1 MDAAVRA
8 PSVLNTQPWRFV
20 FGDDRLEIW
29 ADPARQLA
37 SADPCGRFMAI
48 SCGAAT
54 YNAVLAIR
62 YFGHEA
68 WVQAQPRPLATYL
81 AAVIHIG
88 VRRPI
93 ASEDL
98 AQYDVI
104 AEPQT
109 NRGPFRDW
117 RLPFSLI
124 TRLEESAEAEGAYFR
139 VLTSTEIDRVRR
151 IVSRHDEEAGLAAED
166 AGLAVEGQA
175 MGETR
180 QAMGETRQAMGETR
194 QAMEETRQA
203 MEGRPWI
210 GDPSAASTSGSGIA
224 TPRPADRQAPIQDLE
239 PPRHLAAR
247 DHTMFDHRPTLAVLS
262 TPGDAQ
268 KDWVRA
274 GMALEHVLLTAGL
287 HGVAASFLDAP
298 IERLADRGHLRSA
311 ALGLDHPQMVLRL
324 GYPRSESIPKPRR
337 PADQVK

>member
-8 PSVLNTQPWRFV
+8 PSVQNTQPWRFV
-20 FGDDRLEIW
+20 FGDDRLEVW

-124 TRLEESAEAEGAYFR
+124 TRLEDAAEAEGAYFR

-151 IVSRHDEEAGLAAED
+151 IVTRQEEEAGLAAEE
-166 AGLAVEGQA
+166 AGE
-175 MGETR
+175 R
-180 QAMGETRQAMGETR
+180 R
-194 QAMEETRQA
+194 EEARHA

-210 GDPSAASTSGSGIA
+210 GDPSAASTGGSSA
-224 TPRPADRQAPIQDLE
+224 VPTPRSAERQAPIQDLE
-239 PPRHLAAR
+239 PSRHLGVR

-274 GMALEHVLLTAGL
+274 GMALERVLLTAGL

>member
-1 MDAAVRA
+1 MSRRHVLTEHEERLVVDAAVRA

-29 ADPARQLA
+29 ADPARQLG
-37 SADPCGRFMAI
+37 SADPSGRFMAI

-151 IVSRHDEEAGLAAED
+151 IVSRHDEEAGLAVEE
-166 AGLAVEGQA
+166 AGLAVEGQ
-175 MGETR
+175 G
-180 QAMGETRQAMGETR
+180 
-194 QAMEETRQA
+194 MEEARQA

-210 GDPSAASTSGSGIA
+210 GDPSAAGAGGSGVP
-224 TPRPADRQAPIQDLE
+224 TPRPAERQAPIQDLE